1 MAVRIERDFP
11 RLTELRLTNREVMTE
26 VGRLAIE
33 TIVRRT
39 RQGVG
44 SQGQAL
50 APYSQGYARLK
61 AAELGT
67 ASPVNLTVSG
77 DMLNSL
83 QIIEVDDTSVTL
95 GWTR

>member
-1 MAVRIERDFP
+1 MAVQITRDFP
-11 RLTELRLTNREVMTE
+11 RLTDLKLTNREVMTE
-26 VGRLAIE
+26 IGRLAIE

-39 RQGVG
+39 RQG
-44 SQGQAL
+44 QGTEGAL
-50 APYSQGYARLK
+50 APYSVGYARLK

-83 QIIEVDDTSVTL
+83 QIIDVDDDSVTL